1 MKTFKQFLTERLAG
15 ELTIGRW
22 NGKSAY
28 QSPNFN
34 DMDSDYQWD
43 YDLYHDVSK
52 NTFFA
57 LLDDDVP
64 GEWAGEGKTL
74 KDCVKNL
81 LGNVQYQNDD
91 ACSEFAWAFTPDDN
105 DEKIIKKNLK
115 KLRCTVTVIATAQ
128 PQ

>member
-28 QSPNFN
+28 QSPKFN
-34 DMDSDYQWD
+34 SMDSDFQWD
-43 YDLYHDVSK
+43 YDLYHDTSK
-52 NTFFA
+52 NMFYA

-74 KDCVKNL
+74 KDCVKDL
-81 LGNVQYQNDD
+81 LGNVQYQMM
-91 ACSEFAWAFTPDDN
+91 TRVL
-105 DEKIIKKNLK
+105 NLRGRSRQTIMTK
-115 KLRCTVTVIATAQ
+115 KLSKRI
-128 PQ
+128 